1 MAVRWL
7 LETYCN
13 LNAIRETLVIIPVN
27 ISCDRIQESLNLAN
41 EMINGTKDYYTLYN
55 IMQRA
60 RAMSKNEIGDVY
72 VKYLE
77 PINLHEY
84 LR

>member
-41 EMINGTKDYYTLYN
+41 EMINGTKDYYTLSS
-55 IMQRA
+55 IMSRA

-84 LR
+84 IK

>member
-60 RAMSKNEIGDVY
+60 RAMS
-72 VKYLE
+72 
-77 PINLHEY
+77 
-84 LR
+84 